1 MIAPPPDKLVSG
13 KGESRLSLVL
23 WTFWIYSFFGYLLER
38 GYAAATHAE
47 RQARKCFWLLPL
59 CPVYG
64 LGALAVL
71 ALPAAVRAH
80 PLLLLPAA
88 GAACTA
94 VEYLTSIF
102 YEKVFRVAFWDY
114 SHLPCSLGG
123 RVCLRFT
130 LYWGALSLP
139 ALYIIHPAAA
149 WLAAQLPPWALP
161 PAALV
166 LGADTLL
173 TALVLRRTGD
183 TDSLR
188 WYARLPRRRAA

>member
-71 ALPAAVRAH
+71 ALPPALTDGFWSLALWGGLAA
-80 PLLLLPAA
+80 
-88 GAACTA
+88 TA
-94 VEYLTSIF
+94 VEYAVHLA
-102 YEKVFRVAFWDY
+102 YDRLLGVRFWDY
-114 SHLPCSLGG
+114 SHVRGNLRG
-123 RVCLRFT
+123 RVCLPFT
-130 LYWGALSLP
+130 LAWSL
-139 ALYIIHPAAA
+139 
-149 WLAAQLPPWALP
+149 LAAALP
-161 PAALV
+161 PVQAVLEPALAAIPPAVTYAALLV
-166 LGADTLL
+166 FTADAVISLRLL
-173 TALVLRRTGD
+173 YLTGD
-183 TDSLR
+183 PAALSGPRSLR
-188 WYARLPRRRAA
+188 DGTL

>member
-71 ALPAAVRAH
+71 ALPPALTDGFWSLALWGGLAA
-80 PLLLLPAA
+80 
-88 GAACTA
+88 TA
-94 VEYLTSIF
+94 VEYAVHLA
-102 YEKVFRVAFWDY
+102 YDRLLGVRFWDY
-114 SHLPCSLGG
+114 SHVRGNLRG
-123 RVCLRFT
+123 RVCLPFT
-130 LYWGALSLP
+130 MAWSL
-139 ALYIIHPAAA
+139 LAAA
-149 WLAAQLPPWALP
+149 ALP
-161 PAALV
+161 PVQAVLEPALAAIPPAVTYAALLV
-166 LGADTLL
+166 FTADAVISLRLL
-173 TALVLRRTGD
+173 YLTGD
-183 TDSLR
+183 PAALSGPLSLR
-188 WYARLPRRRAA
+188 DGAL

>member
-71 ALPAAVRAH
+71 ALPPALTDGFWSLALWGGLAA
-80 PLLLLPAA
+80 
-88 GAACTA
+88 TA
-94 VEYLTSIF
+94 VEYAVHLA
-102 YEKVFRVAFWDY
+102 YDRLLGVRFWDY
-114 SHLPCSLGG
+114 SHVRGNLRG
-123 RVCLRFT
+123 RVCLPFT
-130 LYWGALSLP
+130 LAWSL
-139 ALYIIHPAAA
+139 LAAA
-149 WLAAQLPPWALP
+149 ALP
-161 PAALV
+161 PVQAVLEPALAAIPPAVTYAALLV
-166 LGADTLL
+166 FTADAVISLRLL
-173 TALVLRRTGD
+173 YLTGD
-183 TDSLR
+183 PAALSGPLSLR
-188 WYARLPRRRAA
+188 DGAL